1 MLTRGSENKKV
12 LFFSRPCL
20 AIAIWVLIG
29 CATSST
35 THQPTEEATSPSIEA
50 ITISSSGDEMTVVE
64 ITNTRSVPY
73 TTFKLI
79 DPLRVV
85 LDISGVPGGELP
97 LLTPVNDGN
106 VIGIHLEQGKA
117 DDKTTRVVVGLAR
130 DLDYEV
136 AERDNSIRLMLS
148 PKSVQEEA
156 SEQSGADMAAGA
168 RETEDAGES
177 ERAATEPRI
186 FFEPGA
192 TDLNQILGIDFTMLQ
207 HGKSRFT
214 VTTDRKASYN
224 LERKTP
230 KTLLLTLENT
240 IIPPL
245 LLRRLDST
253 HFEGAVD
260 RVTSGYSSTDKR
272 LSLAISLR
280 DIVPFHVD
288 QSDSGIRIDFG
299 PTPVKH
305 PEKKIVPVKL
315 VELEKV
321 SSADTGV
328 KREAS
333 KVSKRERTRIPGLGT
348 ANYKGAP
355 MTMDFVNADVT
366 NILRLIGEVS
376 NLNIIWGPDV
386 KGMVSMRLKNVPW
399 DQALDLLLANNDLG
413 MRHQGNVIWVTTK
426 AKIQKIE
433 EEERKKIQEAQKRLE
448 AERKRK
454 LAEREQA
461 KKLEPLITE
470 YFPLDFSDADELKEH
485 IFLSERGSTRVDKR
499 TNTII
504 MKDIAANIE
513 EARKIVKRFDLPV
526 KQIMIEARIVDAGTD
541 FVRDLGVQWT
551 QDTSYQCRTDT
562 SVDFLDTDLTGDV
575 NVTPGNALYGGAF
588 STNAPDSWA
597 PNIDLLVGALT
608 GNALGFLS
616 LDARLALAETERQA
630 KVISAPKVIASN
642 GQEATISRGDVII
655 IPATENVESTT
666 LDATLSLTV
675 TPTVSYNDY
684 ITLVVDVTDDQA
696 PTTDRLLQKAVT
708 TTLIVKS
715 GDTVVIGGI
724 YKEEQGESE
733 AGIPYLRNIPFLG
746 WLFKAQTTVLK
757 KTELLIFL
765 TPTVLSF
772 PTKKM

>member
-1 MLTRGSENKKV
+1 MLKSGSENKKG
-12 LFFSRPCL
+12 LFFSWPCL

-29 CATSST
+29 CAANST
-35 THQPTEEATSPSIEA
+35 VQQPAEEVLPPSIEA
-50 ITISSSGDEMTVVE
+50 ISISSSGDEMTVVE
-64 ITNTRSVPY
+64 ITNTRTTPY
-73 TTFKLI
+73 TAFKLI
-79 DPLRVV
+79 DPLRIV
-85 LDISGVPGGELP
+85 LDINGVPGGELP
-97 LLTPVNDGN
+97 RTTPVNDSN
-106 VIGIHLEQGKA
+106 VVGIQLEEGTVNE
-117 DDKTTRVVVGLAR
+117 KTTRVVVGLVR
-130 DLDYEV
+130 DLDYTV
-136 AERDNSIRLMLS
+136 SERNNAIRLMLS
-148 PKSVQEEA
+148 PKTTVVEISEPSVADTATGAKEDEKL
-156 SEQSGADMAAGA
+156 EQV
-168 RETEDAGES
+168 
-177 ERAATEPRI
+177 ATEPRI
-186 FFEPGA
+186 FFEPDA

-207 HGKSRFT
+207 QGKSRLMI
-214 VTTDRKASYN
+214 TTESKANYN

-230 KTLLLTLENT
+230 KTLLLTVEET

-288 QSDSGIRIDFG
+288 QSDSGLRIDFG
-299 PTPVKH
+299 PTSVKP

-321 SSADTGV
+321 SYADADTGI
-328 KREAS
+328 KRKAPGLSRKES
-333 KVSKRERTRIPGLGT
+333 PRIPGLGSRKY
-348 ANYKGAP
+348 NGAP

-376 NLNIIWGPDV
+376 SLNIIWGPDV

-413 MRHQGNVIWVTTK
+413 MRRQGKVIWVTTK
-426 AKIQKIE
+426 KRIQQIE
-433 EEERKKIQEAQKRLE
+433 AEERKKIEEAEARLE

-454 LAEREQA
+454 LAEKEQA
-461 KKLEPLITE
+461 KKLKPLITE
-470 YFPLDFSDADELKEH
+470 YFPVDFSEADEIKEH
-485 IFLSERGSTRVDKR
+485 IFLSERGTTKVDKR

-504 MKDIAANIE
+504 MKDIAENIE
-513 EARKIVKRFDLPV
+513 EARKIIKRFDMPV
-526 KQIMIEARIVDAGTD
+526 KQIMIEARIVDASTD
-541 FVRDLGVQWT
+541 FIRDLGIQWT
-551 QDTSYQCRTDT
+551 QDTSYQYRTDT
-562 SVDFLDTDLTGDV
+562 SVDFLDNDLTGD
-575 NVTPGNALYGGAF
+575 TTITAGEALYGGAF
-588 STNAPDSWA
+588 STNAPEDWS
-597 PNIDLLVGALT
+597 PNIDLVVGSLT

-616 LDARLALAETERQA
+616 LDATLALAETESQA
-630 KVISAPKVIASN
+630 KIISAPKVVASN

-684 ITLVVDVTDDQA
+684 ITLAVDVTDDQA
-696 PTTDRLLQKAVT
+696 PTTSRLLEKSVK
-708 TTLIVKS
+708 TTLMVKS

-724 YKEEQGESE
+724 YKEEKGEAES
-733 AGIPYLRNIPFLG
+733 GIPYLRDIPFLG
-746 WLFKAQTTVLK
+746 WLFKAQSKASK
-757 KTELLIFL
+757 KSELLIFL

>member
-35 THQPTEEATSPSIEA
+35 TQQPTEEATSPRIEA
-50 ITISSSGDEMTVVE
+50 ITISSSGDEMTVVK

-106 VIGIHLEQGKA
+106 VIGIHLEQGTS

-148 PKSVQEEA
+148 PKSVPEEI
-156 SEQSGADMAAGA
+156 SEQSGTDMATGA
-168 RETEDAGES
+168 KETEDAGES
-177 ERAATEPRI
+177 EQEATEPRI
-186 FFEPGA
+186 FFEPRA

-207 HGKSRFT
+207 HGKSRLT

-230 KTLLLTLENT
+230 KTLLLTLEQT

-328 KREAS
+328 KREAP
-333 KVSKRERTRIPGLGT
+333 KVSKRESTRIPGLGT
-348 ANYKGAP
+348 GKYKGAS

-413 MRHQGNVIWVTTK
+413 MRRQGNVIWITTK
-426 AKIQKIE
+426 KNIQQIE
-433 EEERKKIQEAQKRLE
+433 AEERKRIQEAEERLE
-448 AERKRK
+448 SERKRR
-454 LAEREQA
+454 LAEQEQA

-470 YFPLDFSDADELKEH
+470 YFPLDFSEADEINKH
-485 IFLSERGSTRVDKR
+485 IFLSERGSVRVDKR

-504 MKDIAANIE
+504 MKDIATNIE
-513 EARKIVKRFDLPV
+513 EARKIIKRFDMPV

-541 FVRDLGVQWT
+541 FIRDLGIQWT
-551 QDTSYQCRTDT
+551 QDTSYQYRTDT
-562 SVDFLDTDLTGDV
+562 SVDFLEQDLTGD
-575 NVTPGNALYGGAF
+575 TAITAGEALYGGAF
-588 STNAPDSWA
+588 STNVPEGWA
-597 PNIDLLVGALT
+597 PNIDMIVGSLT

-616 LDARLALAETERQA
+616 LDARLALAETESQV
-630 KVISAPKVIASN
+630 KIISAPKVIASN

-684 ITLVVDVTDDQA
+684 ITLAVDVTDDQA
-696 PTTDRLLQKAVT
+696 PTTSRVLKKAVT

-724 YKEEQGESE
+724 YKEETGESE
-733 AGIPYLRNIPFLG
+733 AGIPYLRKIPFLG
-746 WLFKAQTTVLK
+746 WLFKAQQKSSK
-757 KTELLIFL
+757 KSELLIFL

>member
-1 MLTRGSENKKV
+1 MLKRGSENTKG
-12 LFFSRPCL
+12 LFFSGPCL

-29 CATSST
+29 CAANSKIQ
-35 THQPTEEATSPSIEA
+35 QPTEEISPPSIEA
-50 ITISSSGDEMTVVE
+50 ISISSSGDEMTVVE
-64 ITNTRSVPY
+64 ITNSRKVPY

-79 DPLRVV
+79 DPLRIV
-85 LDISGVPGGELP
+85 LDINGVPGGELP
-97 LLTPVNDGN
+97 RSTPVNDGN
-106 VIGIHLEQGKA
+106 VVGIQLEEGKVNE
-117 DDKTTRVVVGLAR
+117 KTTRVVVGLAR
-130 DLDYEV
+130 DLDYKV
-136 AERDNSIRLMLS
+136 SERNNAIRLMLS
-148 PKSVQEEA
+148 PKSTKVEI
-156 SEQSGADMAAGA
+156 SEPSVADMATGA
-168 RETEDAGES
+168 KEDEKS
-177 ERAATEPRI
+177 EQVATEPRI
-186 FFEPGA
+186 FFEPDA
-192 TDLNQILGIDFTMLQ
+192 TDLNRILGIDFTMLQ
-207 HGKSRFT
+207 QGKSRLT
-214 VTTDRKASYN
+214 VTTESKANYN

-230 KTLLLTLENT
+230 KTLLLTVEET
-240 IIPPL
+240 SIPPL

-299 PTPVKH
+299 ATSVKP

-328 KREAS
+328 KRKAPSLS
-333 KVSKRERTRIPGLGT
+333 KKESTRIPGLGSRKY
-348 ANYKGAP
+348 NGAP

-376 NLNIIWGPDV
+376 SLNIIWGPDV

-413 MRHQGNVIWVTTK
+413 MRRQGKVIWVTTK
-426 AKIQKIE
+426 KRIQQIE
-433 EEERKKIQEAQKRLE
+433 AEERKKIEEAEARLE

-454 LAEREQA
+454 LEEQEQA

-470 YFPLDFSDADELKEH
+470 YFPVDFSEADGIKEH
-485 IFLSERGSTRVDKR
+485 IFLSERGSVTVDKR

-513 EARKIVKRFDLPV
+513 EARKIIKRFDMPV
-526 KQIMIEARIVDAGTD
+526 KQVMIEARIVDAGTD
-541 FVRDLGVQWT
+541 FIRDLGIQWT
-551 QDTSYQCRTDT
+551 QDTSYQYRTDT
-562 SVDFLDTDLTGDV
+562 SVDFLATDLTGDL
-575 NVTPGNALYGGAF
+575 NVTAGEALYGGAF
-588 STNAPDSWA
+588 STNTPEGWA
-597 PNIDLLVGALT
+597 PNLDLVVGSLT

-616 LDARLALAETERQA
+616 LDARLALAETESQA
-630 KVISAPKVIASN
+630 KIISAPKVIASN
-642 GQEATISRGDVII
+642 GQEATISRGDAII

-684 ITLVVDVTDDQA
+684 ITLLVDVTDDQA
-696 PTTDRLLQKAVT
+696 PTTSRVLKKAVK
-708 TTLIVKS
+708 TTLMVKS

-724 YKEEQGESE
+724 YKEEKSEGE
-733 AGIPYLRNIPFLG
+733 AGIPYLRDIPFLG
-746 WLFKAQTTVLK
+746 WLFKAQSKVLK

-772 PTKKM
+772 PAKKM